1 MVGTVGG
8 DGESDGCVAD
18 PSRHL
23 PEARNGRALGPI
35 PSPRAPESRAP
46 PNDGGDDGGDDGG
59 GVGSDDGVVMTVAMK
74 LRDDGVDGGQ
84 LR

>member
-8 DGESDGCVAD
+8 DGESDGSVGD

-23 PEARNGRALGPI
+23 PEAHNGRAVGPT

-46 PNDGGDDGGDDGG
+46 PNDGGDDGG
-59 GVGSDDGVVMTVAMK
+59 GVGSDDGVVMM
-74 LRDDGVDGGQ
+74 LRNDGDDGGQ
-84 LR
+84 